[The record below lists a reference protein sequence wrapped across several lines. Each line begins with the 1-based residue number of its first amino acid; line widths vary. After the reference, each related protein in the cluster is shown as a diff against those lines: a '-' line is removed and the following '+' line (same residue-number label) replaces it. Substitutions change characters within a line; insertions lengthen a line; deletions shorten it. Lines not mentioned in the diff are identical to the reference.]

1 VEALGVLFVL
11 ALAATPFVALGLA
24 LSARKRAKALEESVA
39 AVRAEQARLEDRLL
53 ELRRELR
60 LATEQTASMPVPEP
74 APSRREAPE
83 AAPQPA
89 PPPRP
94 TPAPPIVRPA
104 APPSAPPTAVPPM
117 PRPGSGLP
125 PPIPL
130 GTPARPVP
138 PAAASVPPPI
148 PQAAR
153 AVSPPIASA
162 PAPAPLAPP
171 PAPPKV
177 SFDWESLVGV
187 KLFSWVAGISLVV
200 GAVLFLRYSVEKGWL
215 GAPVRMAIGLATGIA
230 LLALCEMKRARG
242 YRITANALDGAG
254 IAILFSTFFAS
265 HALWKL
271 IPSLAAFLFMAL
283 VTAVAVLLS
292 IRRESV
298 FIALLG
304 LLGGFATPALLST
317 GEDRPVGLFGYL
329 LLLNAGLAWVAQ
341 KKRWPVLTVLATVLT
356 ALYQWAWVVK
366 FLSASKLP
374 LALGIFA
381 VFPILAFAALA
392 IGRSE
397 REPEGGGALAL
408 FEKTATASAVLPL
421 FFAAYLAAVPAY
433 GARWPLLFGFLLLL
447 DAALFAIALWRGPVE
462 LHLVG
467 GGATIVVA
475 AVWLGVSYTGTAWP
489 GCLAFFA
496 LLVLFYLGAPL
507 LATKLGRPLTDPSDR
522 AVFAAPLLLFV
533 FPLLAH
539 LEPRTESPALLFA
552 VLFALLAAIAAYAIV
567 RREGGVYF
575 AGAFLALAAEAV
587 WSSRYLT
594 PERLLPAL
602 AIYGV
607 FSLFYLG
614 VPLAARRLG
623 RALRPEGSV
632 PALLLASL
640 ALLLFLAAGPA
651 AQAAL
656 WGLALLLAVLNAGL
670 FVEGSAARFPKLT
683 IVGTVVS
690 WLVIATWW
698 ATATVA
704 TLLVPALV
712 VVAGFTMLTLG
723 GSLWAR
729 GRLEAERAET
739 KAGVFDGGLALGLA
753 GHLFLLFVAAQPS
766 LAVPAWPLLG
776 VLGVLDLAVGA
787 AALASR
793 RGAIH
798 AGSLVGSGVVL
809 VTLAA
814 TARQAQ
820 WPRVEVLAA
829 GAVAV
834 FALAFAALARR
845 RIGSAAAGLAP
856 FDLGAAASLFFAQL
870 VALVAASGDVR
881 LGLGFLVAAHAA
893 FVVGL
898 LAIAWTTE
906 RHVLA
911 VLGVVLSFAG
921 VFLFSNEVPQPAP
934 VERLLFGGALYLLFL
949 AYPLALGAR
958 AKSSS
963 EPYLA
968 PILASVPFFFLARP
982 ALLASGLE
990 GAIGLLPVTQAAL
1003 LALLL
1008 VRLLRLE
1015 PPGGRTLGRLALV
1028 AGAVLAFVTVAIPLQ
1043 LDKEWITIGW
1053 ALEGAALAWLF
1064 TRVPH
1069 RGLLAWSA
1077 GLLIA
1082 VFVRLALNREVL
1094 AYHPRGGTPIL
1105 NWYLYTYLVAAAC
1118 FFAAARF
1125 LRTTRGDVLTGG
1137 LRVSA
1142 ALTAGGA
1149 VLLFLVL
1156 NIEIADFYAT
1166 GPALTFNFT
1175 GSSLAQDMTYTL
1187 GWALFA
1193 IGLLVAGVLAKN
1205 RQTRVASI
1213 VLLAVTALKAFLH
1226 DLGRLGGLYRVASL
1240 VGLAISLALVALAI
1254 QKFVLKKAER
1264 V

>member
-1 VEALGVLFVL
+1 
-11 ALAATPFVALGLA
+11 
-24 LSARKRAKALEESVA
+24 
-39 AVRAEQARLEDRLL
+39 
-53 ELRRELR
+53 
-60 LATEQTASMPVPEP
+60 
-74 APSRREAPE
+74 
-83 AAPQPA
+83 
-89 PPPRP
+89 
-94 TPAPPIVRPA
+94 
-104 APPSAPPTAVPPM
+104 
-117 PRPGSGLP
+117 
-125 PPIPL
+125 
-130 GTPARPVP
+130 
-138 PAAASVPPPI
+138 
-148 PQAAR
+148 
-153 AVSPPIASA
+153 
-162 PAPAPLAPP
+162 
-171 PAPPKV
+171 
-177 SFDWESLVGV
+177 
-187 KLFSWVAGISLVV
+187 
-200 GAVLFLRYSVEKGWL
+200 
-215 GAPVRMAIGLATGIA
+215 
-230 LLALCEMKRARG
+230 
-242 YRITANALDGAG
+242 
-254 IAILFSTFFAS
+254 
-265 HALWKL
+265 
-271 IPSLAAFLFMAL
+271 
-283 VTAVAVLLS
+283 S

-317 GEDRPVGLFGYL
+317 GEDRPIGLFGYL

-341 KKRWPVLTVLATVLT
+341 KKRWPVLTVLAAVLT
-356 ALYQWAWVVK
+356 TLYQWGWVAK

-381 VFPILAFAALA
+381 VFPVLAFAALA
-392 IGRSE
+392 LGRGE
-397 REPEGGGALAL
+397 RKREGEGALAL

-447 DAALFAIALWRGPVE
+447 DAALFAIALWRGPVQ

-467 GGATIVVA
+467 AGATLVVA
-475 AVWLGVSYTGTAWP
+475 AVWLGVSYTGAAWP

-507 LATKLGRPLTDPSDR
+507 LAAKVGRPLETPGDR
-522 AVFAAPLLLFV
+522 AVFAAPLLLFA
-533 FPLLAH
+533 FPLLAY
-539 LEPRTESPALLFA
+539 LEPRTESPGLLFA
-552 VLFALLAAIAAYAIV
+552 VLFLLLAAVAAYAIG

-614 VPLAARRLG
+614 VPLLARRLG

-683 IVGTVVS
+683 LVGTVVS

-712 VVAGFTMLTLG
+712 VVAGFTVLTLG

-729 GRLEAERAET
+729 GRLEAGTAET

-766 LAVPAWPLLG
+766 LAVPPWPLLG
-776 VLGVLDLAVGA
+776 VLGVLDLAVAA

-798 AGSLVGSGVVL
+798 AGSLAGSGLVL

-814 TARQAQ
+814 TARQAP

-829 GAVAV
+829 GAVAA

-845 RIGSAAAGLAP
+845 RLGRAAPGLAP

-870 VALVAASGDVR
+870 VALVAASGDAH
-881 LGLGFLVAAHAA
+881 LGLAFLVGAHAA
-893 FVVGL
+893 FVLGL

-921 VFLFSNEVPQPAP
+921 VFLFSNETPPPAP
-934 VERLLFGGALYLLFL
+934 VERLLFGGVLYLLFL

-958 AKSSS
+958 AKSAA

-982 ALLASGLE
+982 ALVASGLE

-1003 LALLL
+1003 LSLLL
-1008 VRLLRLE
+1008 ARLLRLE
-1015 PPGGRTLGRLALV
+1015 PPGERTLGRLALV

-1105 NWYLYTYLVAAAC
+1105 NWYLYTYLVAAGC
-1118 FFAAARF
+1118 FFAGARF
-1125 LRTTRGDVLTGG
+1125 LGRT
-1137 LRVSA
+1137 RVSA

-1149 VLLFLVL
+1149 VLLFLVV

-1187 GWALFA
+1187 GWAVFA

-1240 VGLAISLALVALAI
+1240 VGLAMSLALVALAI
-1254 QKFVLKKAER
+1254 QKFVLKKAESAAS
-1264 V
+1264 